1 MGLLLDTMIAVAV
14 EKGTEAFL
22 SDNYFISLQVNELRH
37 HMFTKKGKM
46 PENIPPTSNS
56 LLQHIRRAIFQGVFI
71 WSKAT
76 EVSQNLP
83 DAQRWGW
90 EKVGDKFLP
99 RWMTIPEAAKICTE
113 LIHCG
118 CKKGCAAR
126 CKCSDLAC
134 TPLCFCDGDC
144 GNNN

>member
-1 MGLLLDTMIAVAV
+1 
-14 EKGTEAFL
+14 
-22 SDNYFISLQVNELRH
+22 
-37 HMFTKKGKM
+37 M

-56 LLQHIRRAIFQGVFI
+56 LLQHILRAIYQGVFI

-76 EVSQNLP
+76 EVSLDLP
-83 DAQRWGW
+83 DPQRWGW
-90 EKVGDKFLP
+90 EKVGDKFSP

-126 CKCSDLAC
+126 CKCFRADFAC
-134 TPLCFCDGDC
+134 TPLCICDGDC
-144 GNNN
+144 GNNND